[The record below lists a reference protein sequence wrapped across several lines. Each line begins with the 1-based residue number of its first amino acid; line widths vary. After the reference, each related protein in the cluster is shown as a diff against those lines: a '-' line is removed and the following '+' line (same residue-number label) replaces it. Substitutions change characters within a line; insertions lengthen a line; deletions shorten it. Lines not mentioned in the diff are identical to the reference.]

1 VRAERARLI
10 HEGVEF
16 ALFPFLFHGTKRA
29 QAARGLWLAHGIYA
43 LAADDDAARE
53 VATDLTSIYSETP
66 EAAKASAPPDKKS

>member
-1 VRAERARLI
+1 
-10 HEGVEF
+10 
-16 ALFPFLFHGTKRA
+16 
-29 QAARGLWLAHGIYA
+29 LAHGIYA